1 MKKILCLLILVLLA
15 SGCGN
20 TAETGEPAPEPSA
33 APADFRPETGSDS
46 GPEEFAAPDA
56 EAEFPVFSSVDLLTE
71 AIRRSAESGPSGNGP
86 SAEARVRLG
95 TVSRFPMLSE
105 GSFPSYSLF
114 RIEVLP
120 DFIIFYYMP
129 EDSPPAR
136 FDAETGITVTVA
148 RKSAYTLES
157 LAAQT
162 GIEPDPDGF
171 LLDESRND
179 LAFTAGSSSS
189 LITVHVP
196 PGSFDLE
203 TLRSTLT
210 AEEVEIPEA
219 AEKRAHWGEYELR
232 IPEEAEEISRTGSF
246 DEEEGSVLDEVV
258 FRYGEDVYAYRTQFT
273 GRIKNISGFPDELVR
288 GEHDDLLPADTPRCY
303 TDRAEGTGVLLWLRT
318 EDGRMF
324 SLSMAEGADGEK
336 LTALYKILT
345 ENGQQ

>member
-1 MKKILCLLILVLLA
+1 M
-15 SGCGN
+15 
-20 TAETGEPAPEPSA
+20 
-33 APADFRPETGSDS
+33 
-46 GPEEFAAPDA
+46 
-56 EAEFPVFSSVDLLTE
+56 
-71 AIRRSAESGPSGNGP
+71 
-86 SAEARVRLG
+86 
-95 TVSRFPMLSE
+95 
-105 GSFPSYSLF
+105 
-114 RIEVLP
+114 
-120 DFIIFYYMP
+120 
-129 EDSPPAR
+129 
-136 FDAETGITVTVA
+136 TVA

-157 LAAQT
+157 LAAQI

-219 AEKRAHWGEYELR
+219 EEKSERWGEYELR
-232 IPEEAEEISRTGSF
+232 IPEGAEEISRTGSF

-258 FRYGEDVYAYRTQFT
+258 FRYGEDVYAYRMQFT

-288 GEHDDLLPADTPRCY
+288 GEHDDMIPEETPRCY
-303 TDRAEGTGVLLWLRT
+303 TDLVEGTGVLLWLK
-318 EDGRMF
+318 DGRMF
-324 SLSMAEGADGEK
+324 SLSVTEGADGEK
-336 LTALYKILT
+336 LIALYKILT